1 MGVNKPRRKTKKP
14 LTRGVAK
21 VPIVMQLEALECG
34 AACLAMV
41 LAYYKKWV
49 PLEEV
54 RLDCGVSRDGSKA
67 SNMVLAARN
76 YGLESDGYSMGIEAV
91 RTKATYPCVIHWN
104 YNHFVVLCG
113 FRGNKAIIADPA
125 HGLVKVPMNVF
136 DRSFTGICIQFAP
149 GENFRPDGKPRST
162 IGFAKR
168 RLEGAWVAVAFVM
181 LTTLIS
187 ALFGVIN
194 PAMTRVF
201 YDYLLTGDQPNWL
214 YPFIGVMA
222 ALAFLQLIIQWVN
235 AIYSLRIDGKMTVLG
250 NSTYM
255 WKILRLPIEFFTQ
268 RMSGDIVS
276 RQKMNASIASTL
288 VNTIAPLLLNTVMMF
303 VYLFFMLQKNVM
315 LTLVGVGTAL
325 FNLLLARYV
334 SAKRVNLTRVTL
346 RDDSKLASSTMAGIS
361 MTETIKST
369 GAESGFFQQWAG
381 FQSSLN
387 TSLRKLERMNIRYG
401 IIPAILSKVANYLVL
416 FLGVGYA
423 IRGGSDMTIGIIAI
437 FQGFLGAF
445 LSPAMSLIGA
455 GQTIQEMRT
464 QMERV
469 EDVMRYPDDP
479 YVKNDVIRDDARY
492 DKLKGNVEIKNIRFG
507 YSRLNKPLIEDF
519 SLSLKPGSRVAIV
532 GASGCG
538 KSTLSKLISGL
549 YRPWG
554 GEILFDGKPINEI
567 PRGVFTGSVAVVD
580 QDIVLFEDTIANN
593 IRMWDKSIEDFEFI
607 MAALDA
613 QIHEDILARPGGYNG
628 KLTEGGND
636 LSGGQRQR
644 LEIARVLAQDPSI
657 IILDEATSALDAK
670 TEHEVVEAIS
680 KRNITC
686 IVVAHRLST
695 IRDCDEIIVM
705 DKGKVVERGK
715 HDELFAK
722 GGYYTELI
730 TLE

>member
-1 MGVNKPRRKTKKP
+1 MGVNKPRRKIKKP

-21 VPIVMQLEALECG
+21 VPIVMQMEALECG

-41 LAYYKKWV
+41 LAYYGKWV

-76 YGLESDGYSMGIEAV
+76 YGLESDGYSMGIEAA
-91 RTKATYPCVIHWN
+91 RTKATYPCIIHWN

-125 HGLVKVPMNVF
+125 HGLLKVPMNVF
-136 DRSFTGICIQFAP
+136 DRSFTGVCIQFAP

-214 YPFIGVMA
+214 YPFIGIMA
-222 ALAFLQLIIQWVN
+222 ALAFLQLIIQWIN
-235 AIYSLRIDGKMTVLG
+235 AIYSLRINGKMTVLG
-250 NSTYM
+250 DSTYM

-268 RMSGDIVS
+268 RMSGDIVN
-276 RQKMNASIASTL
+276 RKKMNASIASTL

-303 VYLFFMLQKNVM
+303 VYLFFMLHKNVM

-346 RDDSKLASSTMAGIS
+346 VDDSKLATSTMTAMS

-369 GAESGFFQQWAG
+369 GSESGFFRQWAG

-401 IIPAILSKVANYLVL
+401 IVPAILSKVANYLVL

-423 IRGGSDMTIGIIAI
+423 IRGGDMTIGIIAI

-479 YVKNDVIRDDARY
+479 YVTNDVIGDDACY
-492 DKLKGNVEIKNIRFG
+492 DKLKGYVEIKNLRFG

-519 SLSLKPGSRVAIV
+519 SLSLKRGSRVAIV

-538 KSTLSKLISGL
+538 KSTISKLISGL
-549 YRPWG
+549 YRPWS

-593 IRMWDKSIEDFEFI
+593 IRMWDQSIEDFEFI

-613 QIHEDILARPGGYNG
+613 RIHEDIMARPGGYHG
-628 KLTEGGND
+628 KLTEGGDD

-670 TEHEVVEAIS
+670 TEHEVMEAIS

-686 IVVAHRLST
+686 IIVAHRLST

-705 DKGKVVERGK
+705 DKGKIVERGK
-715 HDELFAK
+715 HDALFAQ
-722 GGYYTELI
+722 GGYYAELI

>member
-1 MGVNKPRRKTKKP
+1 MGEKKQRQIKKP
-14 LTRGVAK
+14 LSKGVAK
-21 VPIVMQLEALECG
+21 VPIVMQMEALECG

-41 LAYYKKWV
+41 MAYYKKWV

-67 SNMVLAARN
+67 SNVVRAARN
-76 YGLESDGYSMGIEAV
+76 YGMESDGYSMGLEAV
-91 RTKATYPCVIHWN
+91 RTKATYPCIIHWN

-113 FRGNKAIIADPA
+113 FRNNKAIIADPA
-125 HGLVKVPMNVF
+125 HGLLKVPMEVF
-136 DRSFTGICIQFAP
+136 DRSFTGICLQFAP
-149 GENFRPDGKPRST
+149 GENFVPDGKPRST
-162 IGFAKR
+162 LAFAKK
-168 RLEGAWVAVAFVM
+168 RLQGAWVAVFFVM

-187 ALFGVIN
+187 ALFGIIN

-201 YDYLLTGDQPNWL
+201 YDYLLTGEQTNWL
-214 YPFIGVMA
+214 YPFIG
-222 ALAFLQLIIQWVN
+222 ALSVLAILQLIIQWVN
-235 AIYSLRIDGKMTVLG
+235 AIYSLKINGKMTVIG
-250 NSTYM
+250 DSTYM

-268 RMSGDIVS
+268 RMSGDIVN

-288 VNTIAPLLLNTVMMF
+288 VNTVAPLLLNTIMMF
-303 VYLFFMLQKNVM
+303 VYLGFMINRNVM
-315 LTLVGVGTAL
+315 LTLVGVGAAL
-325 FNLLLARYV
+325 LNLLLARYV
-334 SAKRVNLTRVTL
+334 SRKRINITRVSL
-346 RDDSKLASSTMAGIS
+346 RDESKLATSTMAGIS

-369 GAESGFFQQWAG
+369 GAENGFFQQWAG
-381 FQSSLN
+381 FQASVN
-387 TSLRKLERMNIRYG
+387 TSVRKLDRMNIRFG
-401 IIPAILSKVANYLVL
+401 VIPALLSKLANYLVL

-423 IRGGSDMTIGIIAI
+423 IRGGSDLTIGIIAI
-437 FQGFLGAF
+437 FQGFLGSF

-479 YVKNDVIRDDARY
+479 YVKEDVISDEVSYA
-492 DKLKGNVEIKNIRFG
+492 KLNGDIEVRNLSFG
-507 YSRLNKPLIEDF
+507 YSRLSKPLIEDF
-519 SLSLKPGSRVAIV
+519 SMTLKRGRKVAIV

-538 KSTLSKLISGL
+538 KSTLSKLLSGL

-554 GEILFDGKPINEI
+554 GEILFDGKRIDEI
-567 PRGVFTGSVAVVD
+567 PRSVFTGSVAVVD

-593 IRMWDKSIEDFEFI
+593 IRMWDRSIEDFEFI

-613 QIHEDILARPGGYNG
+613 QIHTDIMARPGGYHG
-628 KLTEGGND
+628 KLTEGGTD

-644 LEIARVLAQDPSI
+644 LEIARVLAQDPSVV
-657 IILDEATSALDAK
+657 ILDEATSALDAK
-670 TEHEVVEAIS
+670 TEHEVVEAIA

-686 IVVAHRLST
+686 VVIAHRLST

-705 DKGKVVERGK
+705 DKGRIVERGT
-715 HDELFAK
+715 HEELYAK
-722 GGYYTELI
+722 GGHYAELV

>member
-1 MGVNKPRRKTKKP
+1 MGVNKPRRTIKKP

-21 VPIVMQLEALECG
+21 VPIVMQMEALECG

-67 SNMVLAARN
+67 SNVVLAARN

-91 RTKATYPCVIHWN
+91 RTKATYPCIIHWN

-125 HGLVKVPMNVF
+125 HGLLKVPMNVF

-149 GENFRPDGKPRST
+149 GETFEPDGKPKST

-201 YDYLLTGDQPNWL
+201 YDYLLTGEQPNWL

-235 AIYSLRIDGKMTVLG
+235 AIYSLRINGKMTVLG

-268 RMSGDIVS
+268 RMSGDIVN

-346 RDDSKLASSTMAGIS
+346 RDDSKLASATMAGIS

-369 GAESGFFQQWAG
+369 GAESGFFQHWAG

-416 FLGVGYA
+416 FLGVGFA
-423 IRGGSDMTIGIIAI
+423 IRGGDMTIGIIAI

-455 GQTIQEMRT
+455 GQTIQEMRS

-479 YVKNDVIRDDARY
+479 YVKNDVISDDARY
-492 DKLKGNVEIKNIRFG
+492 GKLKGNVEIKNIRFG

-549 YRPWG
+549 YRPWA

>member
-1 MGVNKPRRKTKKP
+1 MGVNKPRRTIKKP

-21 VPIVMQLEALECG
+21 VPIVMQMEALECG

-67 SNMVLAARN
+67 SNVVLAARN
-76 YGLESDGYSMGIEAV
+76 YGLESDGYSMGIEAA
-91 RTKATYPCVIHWN
+91 RTKATYPCIIHWN

-125 HGLVKVPMNVF
+125 HGLLKVPMNVF

-149 GENFRPDGKPRST
+149 GENFEPDGKPKST

-201 YDYLLTGDQPNWL
+201 YDYLLTGEQPNWL
-214 YPFIGVMA
+214 YPFIGIMA
-222 ALAFLQLIIQWVN
+222 ALAFLQLIIQWIN
-235 AIYSLRIDGKMTVLG
+235 AIYSLRINGKMTVLG

-303 VYLFFMLQKNVM
+303 VYLFFMLQKNLM

-346 RDDSKLASSTMAGIS
+346 RDDSKLASATMAGIS

-416 FLGVGYA
+416 FLGVGFA
-423 IRGGSDMTIGIIAI
+423 IRGGDMTIGIIAI

-455 GQTIQEMRT
+455 GQTIQEMRS

-479 YVKNDVIRDDARY
+479 YVKNDVISDDARY
-492 DKLKGNVEIKNIRFG
+492 GKLKGNVEIKNIRFG

-549 YRPWG
+549 YRPWA